1 MEKTHIIITIGR
13 QFGSGGRKVAQ
24 EIGRKLD
31 IPVYD
36 KSILSEAAKG
46 CGYSSDIFN
55 RRDEKKHL
63 FGLSRMFSSLYS
75 NETNY
80 MEDNALFQIQSD
92 AIKELAEKGSCIFV
106 GRCAD
111 YILRE
116 KENML
121 SVFLTSP
128 LQTRVMR
135 VMERMGV
142 DNATARKIISRK
154 EKDRRAHYE
163 GYTLGKWGDAGTYD
177 LCIDTSVLGI
187 EGTADL
193 IIDAARQRGMLS
205 GSSSPENNAASDR
218 VQKAVELFMQGYGC
232 CQSVVAAFADLYG
245 MTPETALRI
254 GSGFGAGIGKL
265 RMICGAASALVIL
278 AGLEKGTTR
287 GDDRD
292 GKGECYKLVQE
303 LLEEF
308 RKQNGSYICAE
319 LLGLE
324 KAPAK
329 GDFIPQERNSE
340 YYRSRPCAA
349 KVECAAR
356 IWAAHMD
363 GIKFLL
369 QEKCTE
375 K

>member
-1 MEKTHIIITIGR
+1 MEKTHLIITIGR
-13 QFGSGGRKVAQ
+13 QFGSGGRKVAHA
-24 EIGRKLD
+24 IGRKLD

-55 RRDEKKHL
+55 KRDEKKHL

-92 AIKELAEKGSCIFV
+92 AIKDLAKKGSCIFV

-116 KENML
+116 EENML

-142 DNATARKIISRK
+142 DNATALKIISRK

-163 GYTLGKWGDAGTYD
+163 GYTLGKWGNADTYD

-187 EGTADL
+187 DGTADL
-193 IIDAARQRGMLS
+193 IIDAARKRGMLD
-205 GSSSPENNAASDR
+205 GTVLEEKTGADR

-232 CQSVVAAFADLYG
+232 CQSVVAAFADIYG
-245 MTPETALRI
+245 MTTEMALKV
-254 GSGFGAGIGKL
+254 GAGFGGGIGKL
-265 RMICGAASALVIL
+265 RMICGTASALVIL
-278 AGLEKGTTR
+278 AGLEKGPTK
-287 GDDRD
+287 GEDRE
-292 GKGECYKLVQE
+292 GKGACYKLVQE

-308 RKQNGSYICAE
+308 RIQNGSYICAE
-319 LLGLE
+319 LLGLKE
-324 KAPAK
+324 PPAK
-329 GDFIPQERNSE
+329 GDFMPSERNCE
-340 YYRSRPCAA
+340 YYKKRPCAA

-356 IWAAHMD
+356 IWAKHI
-363 GIKFLL
+363 GIL
-369 QEKCTE
+369 
-375 K
+375 